1 MCSMCLCGSENKN
14 EPHRMIEHKGKNF
27 QKISYPLNLQINI
40 SSYIS

>member
-14 EPHRMIEHKGKNF
+14 EPHRKIEHIEKESKKN
-27 QKISYPLNLQINI
+27 SYPLNLQINI